1 MKNTLWVDAYNPK
14 KIDDYLWYDKKQ
26 LELVSGW
33 VKQKDIPHLLL
44 SGDPGTG
51 KTSLVKLLKSELKC
65 SDYNFFEINGSKV
78 RDKDDLQKILD
89 ESTKY
94 ICGAWGGDAG
104 GYSKLIV
111 LIDECDQLK
120 EASMKMLRGEIEATQ
135 NHVRW
140 CFTCNDT
147 KKIPAPILSRVTHLK
162 YSKLQL
168 NIFTA
173 HMQYILDNE
182 KIDYTPKLLKA
193 YANRYY
199 SDVRKCISE
208 LQNNTIDGKLN

>member
-147 KKIPAPILSRVTHLK
+147 KKIPAPILSRVYHMK
-162 YSKLQL
+162 YKKVSVKQFIARMSDILNAENVKFHTKKLQWYC
-168 NIFTA
+168 NKYPGDIR
-173 HMQYILDNE
+173 Q
-182 KIDYTPKLLKA
+182 
-193 YANRYY
+193 
-199 SDVRKCISE
+199 CIHQ
-208 LQNNTIDGKLN
+208 LQNNSIDGTLR